1 MRGKLRWIRLGAGHS
16 SATKRLY
23 THPSLCPPPRTPG
36 VPQFLE
42 KLRLTFDVTVEWSS
56 FDEAELASLLKAS
69 HIGEEQKPLQLLRA
83 VRVR

>member
-1 MRGKLRWIRLGAGHS
+1 MDSVGGGPLIRNQKIIHS
-16 SATKRLY
+16 PLAV
-23 THPSLCPPPRTPG
+23 PPPPRTPG